1 MNIET
6 CEQKC
11 IHFPW
16 ECALFLQNNKELATP
31 LLEVAEYGKLNLLV
45 SVCGYLS
52 AFCSL
57 AVIYFHLF
65 CQGNWDSYVLHVIF
79 SLSVLV
85 CHLHTLEV
93 LKLKKNKKT
102 RLQRKSFGGVGER
115 RREGR
120 VQKIVTESIVC
131 TIFNIM
137 SGWKNDT
144 I

>member
-93 LKLKKNKKT
+93 LKLKKKQKNKVTKEIVW
-102 RLQRKSFGGVGER
+102 RGGRAAAGGTGPEDCNR
-115 RREGR
+115 
-120 VQKIVTESIVC
+120 IHSLYN
-131 TIFNIM
+131 F
-137 SGWKNDT
+137 
-144 I
+144 